1 VHSAPSQV
9 CDFHLPRLV
18 KSENRKSI
26 GDSEGRHGLG
36 DGQGVSC
43 VSDSMSHDDRRPR
56 KMLSER
62 QILDLLPIARS
73 TLQQWEKQGLFS
85 KSRIIGPNRKAWF
98 EDEIIE
104 WQSKRQAA

>member
-1 VHSAPSQV
+1 MTAPA
-9 CDFHLPRLV
+9 
-18 KSENRKSI
+18 
-26 GDSEGRHGLG
+26 
-36 DGQGVSC
+36 
-43 VSDSMSHDDRRPR
+43 DDRRPR

-73 TLQQWEKQGLFS
+73 TLQQWEKQGLFP

-104 WQSKRQAA
+104 WQSKRQGA